1 VIASAGTSAMLLKS
15 HLGRKRSRVQLQ
27 QDKQA
32 KEDEEY
38 ELIENRKKVKQLE
51 IDLHL

>member
-1 VIASAGTSAMLLKS
+1 MLLKS
-15 HLGRKRSRVQLQ
+15 HLGRKRSRVQVQ

-38 ELIENRKKVKQLE
+38 ELIESRKRVKELE
-51 IDLHL
+51 SDLHLQTSLIEQS